1 MEATMDCVMEGMGM
15 KKRRQAVLTILL
27 KGLRSRVVIGEACRV
42 RRGCPFCFGCLL
54 TGR

>member
-15 KKRRQAVLTILL
+15 KKRRQTVLTILL
-27 KGLRSRVVIGEACRV
+27 KGLRSRIVIGGACRV